1 MVILKVCSAGNIQP
15 WLAGRMQ
22 PLPIEGTEEP
32 PHQWKRRYWPPF
44 LFLSGSS
51 RGPAFANLSRRVG
64 CSSAPTTPTGQC
76 LNLPPFRATSS
87 EIPSSFLILF
97 ALNLGSSSCSLQ
109 LLPLYT
115 FEFPFTPFGKYVFYL
130 VHNCGIVYSFWPWEA
145 PFSSSIFPSNW
156 WTFELSHSGYCYTSC
171 CS

>member
-1 MVILKVCSAGNIQP
+1 MVILKVGSAGNIQP

-32 PHQWKRRYWPPF
+32 PRGQWKRRYWPPF

-76 LNLPPFRATSS
+76 LNLPPSGPLLRRFQVPSLFSLPSTLGVVAVLCSYYLY
-87 EIPSSFLILF
+87 IPSS
-97 ALNLGSSSCSLQ
+97 SLSP
-109 LLPLYT
+109 LLVNMS
-115 FEFPFTPFGKYVFYL
+115 FT
-130 VHNCGIVYSFWPWEA
+130 
-145 PFSSSIFPSNW
+145 
-156 WTFELSHSGYCYTSC
+156 
-171 CS
+171 